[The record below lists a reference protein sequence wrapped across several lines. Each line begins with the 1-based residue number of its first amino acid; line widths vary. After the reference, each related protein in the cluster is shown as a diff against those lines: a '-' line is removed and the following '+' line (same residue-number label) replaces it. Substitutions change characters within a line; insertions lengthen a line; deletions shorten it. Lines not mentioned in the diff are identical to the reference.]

1 MDTTTLAPLL
11 SSLSS
16 SIDDLEDS
24 LAPLLTTPLSQ
35 TASKLPLL
43 DKAKLHVLTTYA
55 IESLLFSYLSLN
67 GVNAKTHPIFT
78 EIMRV
83 KQYSEKIKLA
93 EAGPGA
99 AAVSR
104 TQMLDKGAAQ
114 RFIRA
119 GLAGNE
125 RFDLERAE
133 RTAREKEV
141 AREKLEALEAAKV
154 RLQAE
159 MTARKRKAE
168 EIEEPEEP
176 EEVEEGAEEAE
187 GEGSEEGELEPEA
200 ETMDQEDTSAVK
212 EKGGVPSEPAKKKK
226 LRHSNDPEKKRIRV
240 EKRAEKKVERNAAKR
255 QKKKAKKEAKKQ
267 SG

>member
-16 SIDDLEDS
+16 SIDDLQDS

-83 KQYSEKIKLA
+83 KQYNEKIKLA
-93 EAGPGA
+93 EAGPA
-99 AAVSR
+99 AINR
-104 TQMLDKGAAQ
+104 TQTLDKSAAQ
-114 RFIRA
+114 RFIKS

-125 RFDLERAE
+125 RFDRERAE
-133 RTAREKEV
+133 RQAREKEV

-168 EIEEPEEP
+168 EIEEAEEDG
-176 EEVEEGAEEAE
+176 EVAEEAQE
-187 GEGSEEGELEPEA
+187 EGSEEGELEPEA
-200 ETMDQEDTSAVK
+200 ETTAQEDTSAVN
-212 EKGGVPSEPAKKKK
+212 ERGGVPSEPAKKKK

>member
-16 SIDDLEDS
+16 SIDDLEDA
-24 LAPLLTTPLSQ
+24 LHPLLQTPLSQ

-67 GVNAKTHPIFT
+67 GVNAKNHPIFA

-83 KQYSEKIKLA
+83 KQYNEKIKLA

-99 AAVSR
+99 AANR

-114 RFIRA
+114 RFVRA

-125 RFDLERAE
+125 RFDRERAE
-133 RTAREKEV
+133 RQVREKEA
-141 AREKLEALEAAKV
+141 AREKLEALETAKV

-159 MTARKRKAE
+159 MASRKRKAE
-168 EIEEPEEP
+168 EIEE
-176 EEVEEGAEEAE
+176 VAEEE
-187 GEGSEEGELEPEA
+187 QEEGSEDGELEPEA
-200 ETMDQEDTSAVK
+200 EKMEQEDRSPVQ
-212 EKGGVPSEPAKKKK
+212 EKGEVPSELVKKKK
-226 LRHSNDPEKKRIRV
+226 LGHRNDPEKKRL
-240 EKRAEKKVERNAAKR
+240 KAEKKAEKKAEMNAAKR

>member
-16 SIDDLEDS
+16 SIDDLEDA
-24 LAPLLTTPLSQ
+24 LHPLLQTPLSQ

-67 GVNAKTHPIFT
+67 GVNAKNHPIFA

-83 KQYSEKIKLA
+83 KQYNEKIKLA

-99 AAVSR
+99 AANR

-114 RFIRA
+114 RFVRA

-125 RFDLERAE
+125 RFDRERAE
-133 RTAREKEV
+133 RQ
-141 AREKLEALEAAKV
+141 V

-159 MTARKRKAE
+159 MASRKRKAE
-168 EIEEPEEP
+168 EIEE
-176 EEVEEGAEEAE
+176 VAEEE
-187 GEGSEEGELEPEA
+187 QEEGSEDGELEPEA
-200 ETMDQEDTSAVK
+200 EKMEQEDRSPVQ
-212 EKGGVPSEPAKKKK
+212 EKGEVPSELVKKKK
-226 LRHSNDPEKKRIRV
+226 LGHRNDPEKKRL
-240 EKRAEKKVERNAAKR
+240 KAEKKAEKKAEMNAAKR